1 MGSIH
6 IPAETAAILRSA
18 LLTEMGD
25 PAERLS
31 DATLAAGKEQHPE
44 WFSQP
49 LSEIDE
55 LRAALDTLGWSQ
67 PQTHARVEIDL
78 DAHRWAIAKALE
90 TQLEVERSYMESD
103 DAHERQLATGNARVL
118 EEFARSNGLCEDV

>member
-1 MGSIH
+1 MSSIH

-31 DATLAAGKEQHPE
+31 DATLAAGKEAHPE

-49 LSEIDE
+49 LSEIDK
-55 LRAALDTLGWSQ
+55 LRAALDMLGWSQ
-67 PQTHARVEIDL
+67 PQTLARAEIDL
-78 DAHRWAIAKALE
+78 DAHRWAIVKALK
-90 TQLEVERSYMESD
+90 TQLEVEHGYMESD
-103 DAHERQLATGNARVL
+103 DEHERRLATGNARVL
-118 EEFARSNGLCEDV
+118 EEFTRTHGLCEDV